1 MLPAVPV
8 ARPGLAGIIYEP
20 TNTGGYRRL
29 PMVDRVVVFVDY
41 QNVYMS
47 ARQAFHPS
55 PWAIPHWEG
64 QIDPLALGQLIV
76 RRSPFDRKIVG
87 VRMYRG
93 IPDSTK
99 DPKGHGACLRHIAA
113 WSKSEAIEVVAR
125 PLRYPAGWP
134 KKKPK
139 EKGVDVAL
147 AVDFV
152 LMAVR
157 QDYEV
162 GAHGC
167 STRLRSGDPDF
178 GRYRPHAGARGRCG
192 SGSSPGGSWRLVK
205 CASPLESPGY
215 RCSQSLVPLA
225 RCPRLHVHTGPARLH
240 PGLIRRGI
248 TMTDEITSQSAQCPP
263 QGGAGQRRGPS
274 EANLRSTLAVT
285 RETLLS

>member
-8 ARPGLAGIIYEP
+8 VRPGLAGIIYEP

-76 RRSPFDRKIVG
+76 RRSPFDRKLVG

-162 GAHGC
+162 GILISADTDLTPALEAVVDLEAARVEVGAWSSAHRPSSRLAIDARSLWC
-167 STRLRSGDPDF
+167 HWLDVRDYMCIQDRRDYTRG
-178 GRYRPHAGARGRCG
+178 
-192 SGSSPGGSWRLVK
+192 
-205 CASPLESPGY
+205 
-215 RCSQSLVPLA
+215 
-225 RCPRLHVHTGPARLH
+225 
-240 PGLIRRGI
+240 
-248 TMTDEITSQSAQCPP
+248 
-263 QGGAGQRRGPS
+263 
-274 EANLRSTLAVT
+274 
-285 RETLLS
+285 